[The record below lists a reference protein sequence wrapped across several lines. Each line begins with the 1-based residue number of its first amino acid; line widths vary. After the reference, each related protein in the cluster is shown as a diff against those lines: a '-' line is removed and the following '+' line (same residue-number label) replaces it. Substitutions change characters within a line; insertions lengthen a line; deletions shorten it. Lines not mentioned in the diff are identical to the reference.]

1 MYAWA
6 LNNLSYLGREEE
18 EGKEEEEERGRR
30 RKRRKRSR
38 GRWRRGRWRR
48 GERIKCLC
56 TMYIFVCV
64 FFYLSLSIFTG
75 TTGERILVAGDSAG
89 GYFSIVTAMKANQ
102 LKLRIPDQIFA
113 YYPATLIS
121 SAVSPSRFLS
131 LMDPLLPIGIL
142 LSCLQV
148 SPQYLKVYCSPVS
161 HL

>member
-1 MYAWA
+1 MSA
-6 LNNLSYLGREEE
+6 YLCTHGHLTTSATWV
-18 EGKEEEEERGRR
+18 G
-30 RKRRKRSR
+30 RKRRGKR
-38 GRWRRGRWRR
+38 RRGRGEGGGR
-48 GERIKCLC
+48 GGRGVEGDGGEERELSVYVQCTYLC
-56 TMYIFVCV
+56 V
-64 FFYLSLSIFTG
+64 FYLSLSIFTG

-148 SPQYLKVYCSPVS
+148 SPQYLKVYRSPVS
-161 HL
+161 HV

>member
-1 MYAWA
+1 MFMY
-6 LNNLSYLGREEE
+6 NVH
-18 EGKEEEEERGRR
+18 
-30 RKRRKRSR
+30 
-38 GRWRRGRWRR
+38 
-48 GERIKCLC
+48 IC
-56 TMYIFVCV
+56 VCV
-64 FFYLSLSIFTG
+64 FYLSLSIFTG

-148 SPQYLKVYCSPVS
+148 SPQYLKVYRSPVS